1 MLWPNVKETGHSGRR
16 LCTHSLT
23 KYFGGHHDLIGGSI
37 TATSA
42 LVEKIWRTYNLLG
55 ISAGIEDPADIIA
68 DLTQALQLL
77 ES

>member
-1 MLWPNVKETGHSGRR
+1 MRADVVI
-16 LCTHSLT
+16 HSLT

-55 ISAGIEDPADIIA
+55 SSAGIEEPADIIA